1 MITPSIKKIVENN
14 VLALATV
21 SQEGRP
27 HCIALGYVKVINSRQ
42 LLVTNNYM
50 RQTIQN
56 ISRIPQV
63 ALAVWSRDW
72 EKNCVGYELMGTAEY
87 FTSGPW
93 VDRIKKIPE
102 NRGELCRGAIVITVS
117 KIKKLG

>member
-56 ISRIPQV
+56 ISRIPRV
-63 ALAVWSRDW
+63 ALAVWLRNW
-72 EKNCVGYELMGTAEY
+72 EKIAWAM
-87 FTSGPW
+87 
-93 VDRIKKIPE
+93 R
-102 NRGELCRGAIVITVS
+102 
-117 KIKKLG
+117 